1 MPSVAFLLLV
11 LMAAAVPARA
21 GEDKEKPFVLVL
33 DPGHGGRITAA

>member
-1 MPSVAFLLLV
+1 MPSLAFLLLV